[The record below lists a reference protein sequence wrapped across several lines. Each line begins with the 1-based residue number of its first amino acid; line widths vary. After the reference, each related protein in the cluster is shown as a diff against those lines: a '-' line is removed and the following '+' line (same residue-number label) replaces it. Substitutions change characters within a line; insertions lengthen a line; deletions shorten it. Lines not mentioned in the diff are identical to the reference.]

1 MHKTT
6 NKKRYETP
14 CLIIAEVECVSL
26 VAQSELP
33 ELPGGAAGGNANN
46 EILPPE
52 ENGDGLV
59 KGSSLWD
66 EGW

>member
-14 CLIIAEVECVSL
+14 CLIIAEVECARQLLADSTGVEDTII
-26 VAQSELP
+26 VPDEGD
-33 ELPGGAAGGNANN
+33 E
-46 EILPPE
+46 
-52 ENGDGLV
+52 GDGLV
-59 KGSSLWD
+59 KGMSLWD

>member
-14 CLIIAEVECVSL
+14 SLIIAEVECASL
-26 VAQSELP
+26 MAQSQTEMP
-33 ELPGGAAGGNANN
+33 EGVVGGNANN
-46 EILPPE
+46 ETLPPE

-59 KGSSLWD
+59 KGMSLWN

>member
-26 VAQSELP
+26 MAQSQNELP
-33 ELPGGAAGGNANN
+33 EGVAGGNANN
-46 EILPPE
+46 EVVSGGD

-59 KGSSLWD
+59 KGVSLWD

>member
-14 CLIIAEVECVSL
+14 CLITAEVECVSL
-26 VAQSELP
+26 MAQSP
-33 ELPGGAAGGNANN
+33 E
-46 EILPPE
+46 PPQKPSDE
-52 ENGDGLV
+52 VVDKGEDGLV
-59 KGSSLWD
+59 KGMSLWD